1 MVHVIYT
8 DISALSGETRR
19 LLYEKASAERR
30 RRADAYR
37 TEEAAVRCIVGGAL
51 LRYALGSDDYTEDR
65 LPDGKPYIRN
75 KPDFHYNLSHSGNL
89 VVLAYG
95 STELGVDVE
104 RIRSDVDAE
113 GIGRRF
119 FTPQEQQFL
128 KDGASDERQ
137 RFFELWTKK
146 ESYLK
151 YLGTGLKKDLRSFSV
166 LQPDSG
172 IRFHSC
178 MPTDAYC
185 LSLCT
190 TEDMWQCAA
199 LDVNIL

>member
-1 MVHVIYT
+1 MIHVIYT
-8 DISALSGETRR
+8 DISGLDGETCR

-37 TEEAAVRCIVGGAL
+37 IEEAAVRCIVGGAL
-51 LRYALGSDDYTEDR
+51 LRYALGTDDYTEDR
-65 LPDGKPYIRN
+65 MSDGKPYIRN
-75 KPDFHYNLSHSGNL
+75 RPDFHYNLSHSGDL

-104 RIRSDVDAE
+104 RIRSNVDAE
-113 GIGRRF
+113 GIARRF
-119 FTPQEQQFL
+119 FTLQEQQIL
-128 KDGASDERQ
+128 KEGTSDGRQ

-172 IRFHSC
+172 VRFHSC
-178 MPTDAYC
+178 MLTDEYC

-190 TEDMWQCAA
+190 TEEMWQCAA